1 MALQVAPAPKTTN
14 EQTNERTKGGDAS
27 DSYVVGAG
35 GVMQLG
41 TGAVST

>member
-1 MALQVAPAPKTTN
+1 VALQVAPAPKT
-14 EQTNERTKGGDAS
+14 KAGDAS
-27 DSYVVGAG
+27 GSYVVGAG